1 LDIRDAY
8 MPATCFCGLLAYGLR
23 VLWRR
28 SGGLRRVL
36 LTVLVFVSLAADVM
50 LIRRLEWNAQAA
62 GEDPQTR
69 ARVEELER
77 AATALET
84 PAPPTLSPPH

>member
-1 LDIRDAY
+1 
-8 MPATCFCGLLAYGLR
+8 LAHGLR
-23 VLWRR
+23 ALWLR

-62 GEDPQTR
+62 GEDPATR
-69 ARVEELER
+69 GRVEELRR
-77 AATALET
+77 AVPALET